1 MQVGLSKNASS
12 LPPSFL
18 DRYEEDLKQECVAQ
32 ARCNNRHVVPKDV
45 ISSESYLI
53 RKGGEMFYQNSCQ
66 DTDNG
71 TSPNL
76 ECTPASPSDPV
87 ETDTKQNS
95 SKAED

>member
-1 MQVGLSKNASS
+1 MQVRLSKNASS
-12 LPPSFL
+12 LLNSFL
-18 DRYEEDLKQECVAQ
+18 DHYEEDLKDECVAQ

-66 DTDNG
+66 DTEKS

-76 ECTPASPSDPV
+76 ECASASSSDPV